1 MLRTFNLFIYHS
13 IHVELFFYNS
23 KFWRGRM
30 STYPVCV
37 ILLCIDGLRW
47 DVVSKKSRGGV
58 AVGCGQRG
66 ITNGPVFFCLD
77 FAFVLYQHP
86 LAFCKKKKRNQQRK
100 IVLTAFICLPIQQC
114 STHQWNEGKPPSWK
128 INHKLLGWM
137 YN

>member
-1 MLRTFNLFIYHS
+1 
-13 IHVELFFYNS
+13 
-23 KFWRGRM
+23 M

-86 LAFCKKKKRNQQRK
+86 PAFCKKKRKKETNNEKLFLQRSFVYLFNS
-100 IVLTAFICLPIQQC
+100 VLRI
-114 STHQWNEGKPPSWK
+114 SEMKE
-128 INHKLLGWM
+128 NHHREK
-137 YN
+137 